1 MLVSPPSSTRRHCP
15 SVLSVVLAMLVLS
28 GCVGVVGET
37 PNESAKASRDAGRA
51 TKRDAKV
58 TDETPSE
65 STGSSDDDVGE
76 TAHTVDPAQETPVTT
91 PKGVAIDAGAPVDA
105 GACTEG
111 PLATGLRIGEIA
123 LYQTTKVSIYKSGA
137 WVTSRDAP
145 VVQHKKAMIRVFV
158 TPSSGYKARM
168 LRGVLTLTDGT
179 TSKQLTD
186 DRMPVAASTDDQL
199 SSTFTFQV
207 DGALLN
213 DGTQFSVAIQEPTC
227 TSASASPSAGV
238 GDAGSLDTRFPATG
252 TRSLETTFIGKLKV
266 VVLPVSL
273 SGRVPVTT
281 DDELAKMKAALLAYY
296 PVPDVDISVRAPLV
310 WTYPVDAQDGSSW
323 SNLLNGIM
331 AERRKDAPNSDV
343 YYFGLMQPAA
353 TFKAY
358 CARGCILGLAPQT
371 TMVQPSA
378 QIGLGAS
385 FADAQTYETM
395 VHELGHAHGRGHSPC
410 VEGGQIDG
418 VDQKYPDPTGAT
430 ITWGWDSRINT
441 LMPPTDKDIMGYCQP
456 NWISQ
461 YNYAAIAARSQAV
474 NLKALIVGQ
483 KSALQWQH
491 VILYADGTARWGG
504 STETEQPGGTV
515 EQVDVLDAQGNV
527 IAQTEVVRVVLSHSG
542 DQFGYIPKPEAGW
555 AVLKLSDR
563 VLLLD
568 QILPAL

>member
-1 MLVSPPSSTRRHCP
+1 MLVSPPSSTRRHRP
-15 SVLSVVLAMLVLS
+15 SVLSVVVAVLALG
-28 GCVGVVGET
+28 GCVGVVGEAPGEQAQQT
-37 PNESAKASRDAGRA
+37 SHDAGRA
-51 TKRDAKV
+51 KRDAKV
-58 TDETPSE
+58 VGETPSE
-65 STGSSDDDVGE
+65 SNGGTTDDGSGE
-76 TAHTVDPAQETPVTT
+76 TAHTVDPAKAAPVTT
-91 PKGVAIDAGAPVDA
+91 PKGVIDAGGPADA
-105 GACTEG
+105 AACADGT
-111 PLATGLRIGEIA
+111 LATGLRINEIA
-123 LYQTTKVSIYKSGA
+123 LYQTTKISLYKGGA
-137 WVTSRDAP
+137 WVTSRPAP
-145 VVQHKKAMIRVFV
+145 VVQLKKAMVRVF
-158 TPSSGYKARM
+158 TSALPTYKPRT

-179 TSKQLTD
+179 TSMQLTD
-186 DRMPVAASTDDQL
+186 ERMPMGDSTDDQL
-199 SSTFTFQV
+199 GSTFTFQV
-207 DGALLN
+207 AGALLK
-213 DGTQFSVAIQEPTC
+213 DTTQFSVAIQELTC
-227 TSASASPSAGV
+227 ASASASPST
-238 GDAGSLDTRFPATG
+238 GDAGALDTRFPASG
-252 TRSLETTFIGKLKV
+252 TRSLETTKVGNLKV

-281 DDELAKMKAALLAYY
+281 DAELANMKAALLAYY

-323 SNLLNGIM
+323 SNLLNGIS
-331 AERRKDAPNSDV
+331 AERRKDGVDSSV

-371 TMVQPSA
+371 TSVQPSA

-418 VDQKYPDPTGAT
+418 VDPKYPDPTGAT
-430 ITWGWDSRINT
+430 ITWGWDSRINK

-461 YNYAAIAARSQAV
+461 YNYGAIATRSQTV

-483 KSALQWQH
+483 KNAVQWQH
-491 VILYADGTARWGG
+491 VILYGDGTARWGG
-504 STETEQPGGTV
+504 SIETEQPGGTV
-515 EQVDVLDAQGNV
+515 EQADVLDAQGSV
-527 IAQTEVVRVVLSHSG
+527 IAQTEIVRVPLSHSG

-555 AVLKLSDR
+555 AALKLSDR
-563 VLLLD
+563 VLMLS